1 MSDAS
6 NRIASSATT
15 TELNIH
21 INGPIM
27 DNGDDTLTRI
37 TDVHYGQGS
46 IRRSSVLSEDENAE
60 NLVKKKK
67 KAKSRKG
74 LEKIFVCEV
83 SGCNKSFTRLEHLGR
98 HQLNH
103 SPKEIF
109 TCSWPGCTKSFVRD
123 DLRLRHIERH
133 RKRSSVIDDGQP
145 INEAIVRPQDVP
157 STGSQQQE
165 NFQPPIPVSQMQI
178 ASMTISRDTKSET
191 VDSRLFVE
199 NGSPVTFA
207 AVDYSKDS
215 ISSHI
220 PNLPSF
226 QNFISDN
233 HVSDMT
239 ISSEYDRVQQSS
251 PSASSMAL
259 AYQIAP
265 DAQNTPHQSISD
277 RVLSNSGNY
286 TNDIMCKSSDNA
298 HDSLLVNDANNVAG
312 ISPSSADLIDWLFS
326 DGMLSGN
333 RDFLG
338 PLDVNSFL
346 ESPLI
351 DLSQLSTPP
360 QLTQSRVMS
369 EAKRH
374 ELCVMLP
381 SLESHPDFTLE
392 KLHRYIDLYW
402 EKFHFQFPILHKR
415 LFEVDT
421 SPEPLLFCMILIGA
435 SYADAQELAIVIAE
449 PLRWIIFS
457 SPGFHPPTKV
467 WILQSLLL
475 LEVYEKT
482 MSSRKLHERAHIHH
496 GATLQLIR
504 RGRTLLD
511 PSVALS
517 SEDDADGSSWRRWVE
532 AESIKRA
539 VFMAFILDVSHA
551 ILFGHSLLML
561 PYEMR
566 LSLPCDD
573 RIWDSADDERR
584 LLMSKPTVPFLV
596 GLKRLLNQQSMQVDG
611 FGRHV
616 LLCGLLSL
624 SIQMSQQALQMS
636 SIGWKSFRDT
646 WKATLGRAYDFWK
659 EDYEH
664 AGSVSRDIE
673 TGVVPV
679 QDSNW
684 PMFWLLYRI
693 GHVCMHV
700 GRYDLHVF
708 CGDPRVLGRST
719 LVQDYLA
726 SKRHMYEW
734 SRTKGAREA
743 AFHSMKA
750 LFRVFILG
758 DGNTSSIPAG
768 YSIADDTFTH
778 RCTMIVYFMLVFWTY
793 AYCVEGPES
802 DILSS
807 KSNLPRASSAHWKD
821 QEWAIAAES
830 GRTFLERMNAAK
842 TPEELERMK
851 NKHLTVGLLKWVIL
865 SLSGSKRELMGEM
878 CNVLNNCVQK
888 SLGREDEVEYRKE
901 ATRTVQVG

>member
-6 NRIASSATT
+6 NRIASSASSTA
-15 TELNIH
+15 LNIH
-21 INGPIM
+21 INGPIVN
-27 DNGDDTLTRI
+27 NGDDTLSRVR
-37 TDVHYGQGS
+37 DVHYGQDGIRGS
-46 IRRSSVLSEDENAE
+46 SLLSEDENAE

-67 KAKSRKG
+67 SKSRKG
-74 LEKIFVCEV
+74 LEKTFVCEV
-83 SGCNKSFTRLEHLGR
+83 SGCNKSFTRLEHLAR

-109 TCSWPGCTKSFVRD
+109 TCSWPGCTKSFVRE
-123 DLRLRHIERH
+123 DLRLRHTERH
-133 RKRSSVIDDGQP
+133 RKRSSGNDDGQP
-145 INEAIVRPQDVP
+145 INDAIARPQDVR
-157 STGSQQQE
+157 SAGSQPQE
-165 NFQPPIPVSQMQI
+165 NFQPPFPVSQMQI
-178 ASMTISRDTKSET
+178 ASTIISRDTKSET
-191 VDSRLFVE
+191 VDPRFFVE
-199 NGSPVTFA
+199 NGSPYLLA
-207 AVDYSKDS
+207 YSKS
-215 ISSHI
+215 PELS
-220 PNLPSF
+220 
-226 QNFISDN
+226 NFISGS

-239 ISSEYDRVQQSS
+239 ISSEYDRVQQSAPSSS
-251 PSASSMAL
+251 PMAL
-259 AYQIAP
+259 AYPIAP
-265 DAQNTPHQSISD
+265 DAQNMPHQSISD
-277 RVLSNSGNY
+277 PVLSNSGNY
-286 TNDIMCKSSDNA
+286 TNDIMRKSSDNA
-298 HDSLLVNDANNVAG
+298 HESLQVNDANNVAV

-351 DLSQLSTPP
+351 DVSQLSTPP
-360 QLTQSRVMS
+360 QLTQSRVMP

-374 ELCVMLP
+374 ELSVMLP

-392 KLHRYIDLYW
+392 KIHRYIDLYW

-421 SPEPLLFCMILIGA
+421 SPEPLLFCMILVGA
-435 SYADAQELAIVIAE
+435 SYADARELTIMIAE

-467 WILQSLLL
+467 WILPSLLL
-475 LEVYEKT
+475 LEVYEMT
-482 MSSRKLHERAHIHH
+482 MSSRKLHERAHIHR
-496 GATLQLIR
+496 GATLQLI

-517 SEDDADGSSWRRWVE
+517 GEDDADGSSWRRWRCLWH
-532 AESIKRA
+532 S
-539 VFMAFILDVSHA
+539 ILDVSHS

-596 GLKRLLNQQSMQVDG
+596 GLKKLLNQQRMEVDG

-636 SIGWKSFRDT
+636 SIGWRSFRDT

-664 AGSVSRDIE
+664 AGSVSRDRE
-673 TGVVPV
+673 TGVIPV
-679 QDSNW
+679 RDSKG

-693 GHVCMHV
+693 AHVCMHV
-700 GRYDLHVF
+700 GRYNLHVF

-758 DGNTSSIPAG
+758 DGNTSSFPAG
-768 YSIADDTFTH
+768 YSIADDIFTH

-807 KSNLPRASSAHWKD
+807 KSNLPRASLEHWKD
-821 QEWAIAAES
+821 QEWAIAAE
-830 GRTFLERMNAAK
+830 
-842 TPEELERMK
+842 
-851 NKHLTVGLLKWVIL
+851 HLTVGLLKWVIL
-865 SLSGSKRELMGEM
+865 SLGGSKRELMSEM
-878 CNVLNNCVQK
+878 CNVLNNY
-888 SLGREDEVEYRKE
+888 EVENRRE
-901 ATRTVQVG
+901 IARTVQVG

>member
-6 NRIASSATT
+6 NRIASSATSAA
-15 TELNIH
+15 LNIH
-21 INGPIM
+21 INGPIVN
-27 DNGDDTLTRI
+27 DVDDTLTRI
-37 TDVHYGQGS
+37 SDVHHGQDL
-46 IRRSSVLSEDENAE
+46 IRRSSVLSEDENSE
-60 NLVKKKK
+60 NLVKKK

-109 TCSWPGCTKSFVRD
+109 TCSWPGCTKSFVRE

-133 RKRSSVIDDGQP
+133 RKRSSVNDDRQP
-145 INEAIVRPQDVP
+145 TDETISRPPHVR
-157 STGSQQQE
+157 STGSLQRE
-165 NFQPPIPVSQMQI
+165 NLEPPISVSQMEV
-178 ASMTISRDTKSET
+178 ASTTISHDTKSET
-191 VDSRLFVE
+191 VDQLFAE
-199 NGSPVTFA
+199 NGSPVTFS
-207 AVDYSKDS
+207 AVDYTKDS
-215 ISSHI
+215 SSSHI

-226 QNFISDN
+226 QNFVAESN
-233 HVSDMT
+233 VSDMT
-239 ISSEYDRVQQSS
+239 ISQEYDRVHQQPVPSS
-251 PSASSMAL
+251 SSVAQ

-265 DAQNTPHQSISD
+265 DPQNMARRGISD
-277 RVLSNSGNY
+277 PVLSNSGNY
-286 TNDIMCKSSDNA
+286 TSDIMRKLSDNT
-298 HDSLLVNDANNVAG
+298 HDSVLGSNANNVPE

-333 RDFLG
+333 RDFFG

-351 DLSQLSTPP
+351 DISQLSTPP

-369 EAKRH
+369 EAKRV

-381 SLESHPDFTLE
+381 SLESHPDFDLE
-392 KLHRYIDLYW
+392 KIHRYIDLYW

-435 SYADAQELAIVIAE
+435 TYADAQELALVIAE

-496 GATLQLIR
+496 GATVQLIR

-517 SEDDADGSSWRRWVE
+517 GEDDPDGSSWRRWVE

-539 VFMAFILDVSHA
+539 VFMAFILDVSHS
-551 ILFGHSLLML
+551 ILFGHSLLL
-561 PYEMR
+561 YPYEMR

-596 GLKRLLNQQSMQVDG
+596 GLKRLLNQQSMEADG

-646 WKATLGRAYDFWK
+646 WKTTLGRAYDFWK

-664 AGSVSRDIE
+664 AGSVSRDKE
-673 TGVVPV
+673 TGVIPV
-679 QDSNW
+679 RDSNR
-684 PMFWLLYRI
+684 PIFWLLYRMA
-693 GHVCMHV
+693 HVCMHV
-700 GRYDLHVF
+700 ARYDLHVF
-708 CGDPRVLGRST
+708 CGDRRVLGRST

-750 LFRVFILG
+750 LFRVFMLG
-758 DGNTSSIPAG
+758 DGNTSSYPAG
-768 YSIADDTFTH
+768 YSVADDIFTH
-778 RCTMIVYFMLVFWTY
+778 RSAMIVHFMLVFWTY

-802 DILSS
+802 DILSN
-807 KSNLPRASSAHWKD
+807 KSNISRASFAHLKD

-830 GRTFLERMNAAK
+830 GRTFLERMNAAN

-865 SLSGSKRELMGEM
+865 SLSGSKWELVGEM
-878 CNVLNNCVQK
+878 CNLLDNCVQK
-888 SLGREDEVEYRKE
+888 SLGREDELEDRKE
-901 ATRTVQVG
+901 IVRTVQVG